1 MIKKLLLIGFWV
13 IFISPSFA
21 KYTWEDDKNK
31 IYTQTQEQVINTE
44 WLDDPINAGTQS
56 AVEWVNGIT
65 TPPTD
70 TTDDREKNFINYV
83 SKWVNYFLAF
93 LGMIVII
100 LLIKD
105 GIIVITA
112 AWDENKQKEAFTNL
126 KNYIIAIILIWVA
139 FLIVNLIFWFVNTN
153 TENL

>member
-1 MIKKLLLIGFWV
+1 MVKKFLLVSLWV
-13 IFISPSFA
+13 IFISITFA
-21 KYTWEDDKNK
+21 GYTWENDKDK

-56 AVEWVNGIT
+56 AVAWVDGIANA
-65 TPPTD
+65 PTD
-70 TTDDREKNFINYV
+70 TADDRQENFINYV

>member
-13 IFISPSFA
+13 IFISPSFS

-56 AVEWVNGIT
+56 AVAWVNGIT
-65 TPPTD
+65 TPPTN
-70 TTDDREKNFINYV
+70 TNDDKQENFINYV
-83 SKWVNYFLAF
+83 SRWVNYFLAF